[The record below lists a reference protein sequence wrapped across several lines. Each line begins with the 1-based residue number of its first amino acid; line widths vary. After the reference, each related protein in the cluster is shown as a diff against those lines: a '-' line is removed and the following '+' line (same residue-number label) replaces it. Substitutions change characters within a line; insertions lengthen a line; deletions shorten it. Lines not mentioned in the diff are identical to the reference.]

1 MENTTM
7 ISPDA
12 VSASLAQCYVIIDGS
27 RYNFMQAINL
37 EASVDKNKT
46 QLPILGRVMK
56 GNKGTAMSG
65 TGSASFYYNTPIFR
79 NLLKKYKETGQDLY
93 FDIQVV
99 NDDPSSA
106 AGRQSCTLV
115 GVNLDGGI
123 LAKFDADGDYLS
135 EDISFT
141 FEDFEFPESFGM
153 LSGMI

>member
-1 MENTTM
+1 
-7 ISPDA
+7 
-12 VSASLAQCYVIIDGS
+12 
-27 RYNFMQAINL
+27 
-37 EASVDKNKT
+37 
-46 QLPILGRVMK
+46 
-56 GNKGTAMSG
+56 
-65 TGSASFYYNTPIFR
+65 
-79 NLLKKYKETGQDLY
+79 LKKYKETGQDLY